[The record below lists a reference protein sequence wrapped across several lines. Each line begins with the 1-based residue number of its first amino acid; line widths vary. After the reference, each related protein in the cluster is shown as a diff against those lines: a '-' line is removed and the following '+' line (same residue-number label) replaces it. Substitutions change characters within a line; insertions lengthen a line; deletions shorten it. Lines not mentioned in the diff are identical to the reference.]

1 MNKSGIKPQSFR
13 VLVEPLVVEETTK
26 GGLILP
32 QDVKQKDEWAQTRGT
47 IVEMGPEAFD
57 DYKGQSPA
65 IGDLIFFNRYAGA
78 NTRVDGNDGQ
88 EYWIIKDTDILAT
101 IERAGT

>member
-13 VLVEPLVVEETTK
+13 ILVMPLVVDEKTA

-57 DYKGQSPA
+57 DYNGAAPVV
-65 IGDLIFFNRYAGA
+65 GDLVFFNRYAGA
-78 NTRVDGNDGQ
+78 NTRVDGNDGE
-88 EYWIIKDTDILAT
+88 EYWIIKDADILAT
-101 IERAGT
+101 IERSEP